1 MMKKKIYEKPVMQVV
16 EMEYQGVLAQSF
28 GDPAEE
34 PAHVREFEDMDFL
47 KSQLGMERFPFQ

>member
-34 PAHVREFEDMDFL
+34 PAHLREFEDMCFLMPNDFVD
-47 KSQLGMERFPFQ
+47 